1 MLYFIKNVLYGGKM
15 KKTLYDILEV
25 SEKASKEVIDKAY
38 KVLAKKYHP
47 DLQTEENKSE
57 AESIMKEINEAYNV
71 LSDDIAR
78 EKYDAELANAR
89 EIEKQENLRRQ
100 QEMYSNVNANMQNT
114 QSAQGNI
121 NSDKDLQ
128 RSMQEALKKQQEN
141 YRMQQEAYAKQQAEM
156 EKQYNN
162 AYYKYLKS
170 LGYKVKF
177 KWTWKQYLMLLIVIV
192 VLIVIGLILWIIPPT
207 HNWMLNLYNDN
218 IFVKT
223 IVNVV
228 IGIFNGIGQMISNLF
243 NN

>member
-1 MLYFIKNVLYGGKM
+1 M